1 MAPNETEYDSDPDRP
16 FEAHMIRRDFY
27 TPAEVARHSDPSD
40 CWVSLLGR
48 VYDLTFLIR
57 DNAGNLDRPILE
69 MAGKDISHWFD
80 PETGDI
86 RYHIEPTSLV
96 RTPYTPQGRFI
107 HIPPDFPCSK
117 WATDF
122 GEPWWKGDK
131 YYIGRLSR
139 KVRHLRIVNTLTHDE
154 HTVDVCAEEKL
165 ANVRARYLDF
175 NAHAKSYSWKRLGE
189 ELDMEKTLAE
199 NGIIDESEDFYEL
212 NLDEDFYIPAVHIYF
227 NDDLTVA

>member
-1 MAPNETEYDSDPDRP
+1 MILYIYRAVVLCNRRCLSYRAPHTFLMAP
-16 FEAHMIRRDFY
+16 RRHGKLC
-27 TPAEVARHSDPSD
+27 AL
-40 CWVSLLGR
+40 SLLP
-48 VYDLTFLIR
+48 LLCS
-57 DNAGNLDRPILE
+57 LSLSL
-69 MAGKDISHWFD
+69 SH
-80 PETGDI
+80 
-86 RYHIEPTSLV
+86 R
-96 RTPYTPQGRFI
+96 
-107 HIPPDFPCSK
+107 
-117 WATDF
+117 
-122 GEPWWKGDK
+122 WKGDK